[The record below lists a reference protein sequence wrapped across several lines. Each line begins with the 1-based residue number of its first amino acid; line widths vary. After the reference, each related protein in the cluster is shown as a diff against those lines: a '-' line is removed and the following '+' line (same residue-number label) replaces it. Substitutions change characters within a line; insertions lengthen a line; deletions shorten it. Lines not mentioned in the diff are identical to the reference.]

1 MKNQVQK
8 IQTLNELIHSC
19 DSYRKIS
26 AGKRIILPTGDGMAI
41 GFLSSS
47 EIPLELSIQLHHK
60 IRAYNQDKSPTE
72 EIGVL
77 IGLASGPVFT
87 VADLNNVQ
95 NIWGPGIILA
105 RRVMDVDD
113 NGHILIAENLAEMLL
128 SLKDEYRHVIR
139 LISNKYRIK
148 HGQKIKLYTAYSD
161 DFGNQQ
167 IPAKVVINK

>member
-1 MKNQVQK
+1 M
-8 IQTLNELIHSC
+8 
-19 DSYRKIS
+19 
-26 AGKRIILPTGDGMAI
+26 
-41 GFLSSS
+41 
-47 EIPLELSIQLHHK
+47 
-60 IRAYNQDKSPTE
+60 
-72 EIGVL
+72 EIGVR

-105 RRVMDVDD
+105 RRVMDAGDKD
-113 NGHILIAENLAEMLL
+113 HILIAENLAEMLL

-139 LISNKYRIK
+139 LISNKYKIK

-167 IPAKVVINK
+167 IPAKVVTNK